1 MNTDE
6 MIFQVESV
14 RAHAKARNQLYT
26 RNAANYVTLK
36 ERWNQTLAAL
46 PIPQRNSTVSRLK
59 NAIKAFRQRYPNIK
73 KFNDPG
79 FRLCRAIPVTLDH
92 VWIDTTIQRH
102 LDLDWV
108 IKIVETFVA
117 YQANA
122 LQVYRVP
129 PQDLPG
135 VFNEDDEQWASWD
148 GQHTAV
154 AFWIIATMIFQQ
166 DPAEVTVPVVEYDM
180 RNRLECRMTFIANN
194 SKEGKKIMA
203 PIDLAMQKIYGV
215 RLDQVTDP
223 GWVMVEQKQTHL
235 EQFDL
240 FLTDS
245 KFHDDHE
252 PGAITRAGD
261 VCDEKYSPELIRQF
275 GVYANRVLETNPRPI
290 DAKELPIVL
299 GFLKMAQGSNIN
311 YTDEEILSLADLCVT
326 LFEADFDDKGA
337 FWDKACAAYI
347 NWHNDYHADM
357 DENLRPGVKLN
368 KDWAQGGT
376 FFWYQLAKSWRD
388 AHGNP
393 VRMPK
398 LNIST
403 SFRPK
408 ATDLW

>member
-1 MNTDE
+1 MTTTDL
-6 MIFQVESV
+6 VTN
-14 RAHAKARNQLYT
+14 RPHARARNALYNK
-26 RNAANYVTLK
+26 NAANYVTLK
-36 ERWNQTLAAL
+36 ERWNNTLAAL
-46 PIPQRNSTVSRLK
+46 PIPQRNSTVSKLK
-59 NAIKAFRQRYPNIK
+59 NAIKAFRARYPNIK
-73 KFNDPG
+73 SFNEPS
-79 FRLCRAIPVTLDH
+79 FRLCRAIPVHLDH
-92 VWIDTTIQRH
+92 LWIDTTIQRH

-108 IKIVETFVA
+108 IKIVESFVV
-117 YQANA
+117 YQAMPV
-122 LQVYRVP
+122 QVYRVAA
-129 PQDLPG
+129 QDLPG
-135 VFNEDDEQWASWD
+135 VFNDQDEWWASWD

-166 DPAEVTVPVVEYDM
+166 APEEVTVPVVEYDM
-180 RNRLECRMTFIANN
+180 RNRLECRMTFIQNN

-215 RLDQVTDP
+215 RLDHVQDP
-223 GWVMVEQKQTHL
+223 NWMAVEQKQTHL
-235 EQFDL
+235 ESVDL

-261 VCDEKYSPELIRQF
+261 VCDEKYSPDLIRQF
-275 GVYANRVLETNPRPI
+275 GIYAARVLDLNPRPVN
-290 DAKELPIVL
+290 AKELPIVL

-311 YTDEEILSLADLCVT
+311 YSDDEIRSLADLCME
-326 LFEADFDDKGA
+326 LFEADFDERGA

-376 FFWYQLAKSWRD
+376 FFWYQLTKSWRD
-388 AHGNP
+388 AQGNAM
-393 VRMPK
+393 RMPK

-408 ATDLW
+408 TQDLW